1 MTTKRMCG
9 PMLAPR
15 VTVLVRSSGVVQLG
29 WDPER
34 ALLLDRTAL
43 DTDTVLAFLRL
54 LDGMHSRPQVIW
66 RAGECGIEP
75 EDAAE
80 LLNRIGDAGL
90 LLHPDP
96 RLGRVRSVRVHGLG
110 PLSDAVATGLRR
122 LGLRPIRSR
131 GYRGDGSVL
140 DWHGELVV
148 LADSL
153 VIEPRLAN
161 ELVLHGIPHLQVRI
175 RDGNKGIVGPLVFP
189 GLTSCLRCLDLI
201 RCEYDPE
208 WPQLASQLLG
218 RVGHASPAGILA
230 TAALLLG
237 ELEAIMHCSPERQL
251 DTMNTTIELELDTH
265 RISRREWPQHDGC
278 GCRRIFAGSAG

>member
-1 MTTKRMCG
+1 MTRRMCG

-15 VTVLVRSSGVVQLG
+15 VTVLVRPSGVVQLG
-29 WDPER
+29 WDPEG

-43 DTDTVLAFLRL
+43 DTATVLAFLRL
-54 LDGMHSRPQVIW
+54 LDGMQSRPQVIW
-66 RAGECGIEP
+66 RAGECGIDP
-75 EDAAE
+75 GDAAE
-80 LLNRIGDAGL
+80 LLNRIDEAGL
-90 LLHPDP
+90 LLPPDE
-96 RLGRVRSVRVHGLG
+96 RLGQVRSVRVHGLG
-110 PLSDAVATGLRR
+110 PLSDAVTTGLRR
-122 LGLRPIRSR
+122 LGLRAIRSR
-131 GYRGDGSVL
+131 GYRPDGSVP
-140 DWHGELVV
+140 DWRGDLVV
-148 LADSL
+148 LADAL
-153 VIEPRLAN
+153 VIDPRLAN

-189 GLTSCLRCLDLI
+189 GLTSCLRCLDLT

-237 ELEAIMHCSPERQL
+237 ELEAIMRCSPERPL

-265 RISRREWPQHDGC
+265 RISRREWPQHEGC
-278 GCRRIFAGSAG
+278 GCRGIFAGPTR